1 METANLRVRVECS
14 AAESTGQLRVLT
26 EDTDLIPSTHMS
38 QLSITSPQISNALS
52 SGLCRHQAHTVD
64 TDAQTTHE
72 IINKNRVIWKRG
84 KKVWV
89 KTLEQKARR
98 LAPKHISAFCN
109 FLSLRSEVKITTE
122 KSLDRASTQHCS
134 TASFSQFWQKCKFSF
149 DVFLFFLLDTDQKP
163 KHVFIALWTFSPSLK
178 PSSSSTEKLLM
189 DWHCSVCQ
197 LLQPLMQKLTV
208 SSSSPSLGSCW
219 D

>member
-38 QLSITSPQISNALS
+38 QLSIISPQISNALS

-84 KKVWV
+84 KKYGWKPWNRRQEGWLQNISQHSAISYPWGVRLKSPLRRVSTELPHSTAQLPHFLSSDKSVNFPLTCFCFFFW
-89 KTLEQKARR
+89 TLIKSLSMFSLHSGLFLLLWSPLPLPLKSSLWTDIARY
-98 LAPKHISAFCN
+98 ASFCN
-109 FLSLRSEVKITTE
+109 
-122 KSLDRASTQHCS
+122 
-134 TASFSQFWQKCKFSF
+134 
-149 DVFLFFLLDTDQKP
+149 P
-163 KHVFIALWTFSPSLK
+163 
-178 PSSSSTEKLLM
+178 
-189 DWHCSVCQ
+189 
-197 LLQPLMQKLTV
+197 
-208 SSSSPSLGSCW
+208 
-219 D
+219 